1 MRAMFASM
9 ILATAFLLA
18 AAGTAFG
25 DSPGKMIARGNRD
38 FDRGD
43 YDRAVEQYEKA
54 SVRAP
59 ESPVVAFNLGD
70 AYYRKEDYQ
79 KARKY
84 FEDAALKTTDLSLE
98 SNAWYNLGNCAVRE
112 AERQVD
118 SDLEKAL
125 ELYQESVRFYG
136 TALEKDPDF
145 SDAAFNMEIARL
157 VIKDL
162 LDKIKK
168 QQEIMQAQQ
177 EKMKEI
183 IDSLSTLIAREADA
197 AGRSSQLASDERR
210 KPQGWEDRV
219 ELLERDQMK
228 IEDGTGEVRRKL
240 EDLFPEQQPPPVARA
255 SSHLDTSLANQRDA
269 LQDLDARKPGKANAD
284 QEEALEQL
292 KKSLAALTE
301 GQQQPQGG
309 DQGEEQ
315 QQREQ
320 AQQEPQE
327 PEESRQQ
334 RAEATPRDETA
345 QDILDEEKE
354 NKKKRQREARQR
366 YRRVDKDW

>member
-1 MRAMFASM
+1 MRTMFGSM
-9 ILATAFLLA
+9 LLTAAFLLA
-18 AAGTAFG
+18 ATGTAFG
-25 DSPGKMIARGNRD
+25 DSPGKLVARGNRS
-38 FDRGD
+38 FGRGD
-43 YDRAVEQYEKA
+43 YDRAIEQYEKA
-54 SVRAP
+54 SVRTP

-79 KARKY
+79 KAREY

-98 SNAWYNLGNCAVRE
+98 ANAWYNLGNCAVRE
-112 AERQVD
+112 AGRQVD

-168 QQEIMQAQQ
+168 QQEMLQAQQ

-183 IDSLSTLIAREADA
+183 LDSLSTLIARETDA
-197 AGRSSQLASDERR
+197 TGRSSGLASDERR
-210 KPQGWEDRV
+210 RPQGWEDRV
-219 ELLERDQMK
+219 ERLERDQMK
-228 IEDGTGEVRRKL
+228 IEDGTGEVKRKFQ
-240 EDLFPEQQPPPVARA
+240 DLFPEQQPPPVARA
-255 SSHLDTSLANQRDA
+255 SSHLDTSLSNQRDA
-269 LQDLDARKPGKANAD
+269 LQDLDARKPGEASAD
-284 QEEALEQL
+284 LEEALEQL
-292 KKSLAALTE
+292 KKALADLTE

-315 QQREQ
+315 QKEQ
-320 AQQEPQE
+320 TQQEHQE
-327 PEESRQQ
+327 PEENRQQ
-334 RAEATPRDETA
+334 QAVATPRDETA

-354 NKKKRQREARQR
+354 NKEKRQREARQR